1 MRAEEAPAKHRESLL
16 REDRLRRRAEYQR
29 CYEKGRRIGGRL
41 VTLFVVDREPDD
53 SGPRL
58 GVTVTRRVGN
68 AVERHRIKRRVKEI
82 YRRWAQR
89 HRLPPADIVV
99 HLKPEAREAE
109 YQKLEKELIRL
120 LSPLTKLDRQAPQ
133 PGQ

>member
-1 MRAEEAPAKHRESLL
+1 MRAEETPAKPRESLL

-41 VTLFVVDREPDD
+41 VTLFVVDRESDD

-89 HRLPPADIVV
+89 NRLPPADIVV
-99 HLKPEAREAE
+99 HLKPEAREAD
-109 YQKLEKELIRL
+109 YQTLEKDLIRL
-120 LSPLTKLDRQAPQ
+120 LSPLTKADPRAPQ
-133 PGQ
+133 RGR

>member
-1 MRAEEAPAKHRESLL
+1 MRAEEAPVKHRESLL

-29 CYEKGRRIGGRL
+29 CYEQGRRIGGRL
-41 VTLFVVDREPDD
+41 VTLFVVNREPDD

-82 YRRWAQR
+82 YRRWPQR
-89 HRLPPADIVV
+89 NRLPPADIVV
-99 HLKPEAREAE
+99 HLKPEAREAD
-109 YQKLEKELIRL
+109 YQTLEKDLIRL
-120 LSPLTKLDRQAPQ
+120 LSPLTRADPQAPQ
-133 PGQ
+133 RGR